1 MIAEKL
7 NIAEDVV
14 LERINYFLNEGIL
27 TRVGPFF
34 NMDKSSGYVSLVAM
48 KVPEERFLEV
58 TEIVNSYE
66 QVAHNYKR
74 THELN
79 MWFVI
84 ASPKKES
91 AQNVLREIE
100 LKTGIQT
107 YNFPKLKEYA
117 LDLFFEIL

>member
-1 MIAEKL
+1 MIADKLSVTEK
-7 NIAEDVV
+7 VV
-14 LERINYFLNEGIL
+14 IEKVNTFLNEGIL

-48 KVPEERFLEV
+48 KVPEDKFESI
-58 TEIVNSYE
+58 TEIVNSYD

-84 ASPKKES
+84 ASPKEEK
-91 AQNVLREIE
+91 AFAVLKEIE
-100 LKTGIQT
+100 KKTGLKT

-117 LDLFFEIL
+117 LDLFFEIE